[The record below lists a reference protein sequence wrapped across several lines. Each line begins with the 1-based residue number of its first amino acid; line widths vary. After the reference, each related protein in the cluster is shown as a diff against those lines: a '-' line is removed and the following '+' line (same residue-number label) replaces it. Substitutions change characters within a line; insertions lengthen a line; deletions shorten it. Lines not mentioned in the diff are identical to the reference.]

1 MVRTILIALIAAG
14 LSATPK
20 PDWPAAKQEAL
31 DTLIAM
37 LNLAPP
43 GAEFNEFRAA
53 RFLEAKLNA
62 AGIDTEIVE
71 SRPGRANVIARIKG
85 NGSKRPLLLIGHL
98 DAAVSRNRPG
108 WASNPPFADVRGGT
122 ISARGSR
129 QIRGVAVGSLQV
141 FLMIQRLKVL
151 LDRDLIFVAVSDDE
165 LAESGEI
172 SYLLKNHR
180 AKIDAEF
187 AISDGGRSRFGG
199 PGLGDDY
206 TRFEIQ
212 TAEKTTLAVELKTV
226 ADSANALNTATKTP
240 GEALAQAIKLLS
252 EHEMPLELNET
263 TREYFRRLSQI
274 TGPISH
280 EPVLEPLAGVPDQN
294 VHSRQRFFKSPAAT
308 LDVLLDPHRS
318 PEDDE
323 MLRDDLPPL
332 YDSMVRT
339 TLVSRIF
346 KRRRL
351 EIKSPLEAT
360 AQLDIRAL
368 PGEQANRLLLLLLRV
383 INDPAIEV
391 IPSPYTRPP
400 HRPSSLRSDV
410 FQAFESALE
419 RMYPDVPVLPTMSV
433 RSTDFGELRAAGI
446 ATYGFGPAK
455 PEASVA
461 SGIYGRDERLSVR
474 HFRNYVE
481 ILWNVVSE
489 VAASN

>member
-1 MVRTILIALIAAG
+1 MVRTILIALVAAG
-14 LSATPK
+14 LSAAPK
-20 PDWPAAKQEAL
+20 PDWPAAKLEAL
-31 DTLIAM
+31 DTLVGL

-43 GAEFNEFRAA
+43 GTELNEFRAA

-62 AGIDTEIVE
+62 AGIDAEIVE
-71 SRPGRANVIARIKG
+71 SRPGRANLIARIRG

-98 DAAVSRNRPG
+98 DAAASRDRSG

-141 FLMIQRLKVL
+141 FLMIQRLKVP
-151 LDRDLIFVAVSDDE
+151 LDRDVIFVGVSDGE
-165 LAESGEI
+165 LGESGEI
-172 SYLLKNHR
+172 TYLLENHR
-180 AKIDAEF
+180 SKIDAEF

-212 TAEKTTLAVELKTV
+212 TAEKTTLAVELNTV
-226 ADSANALNTATKTP
+226 AESADALNAAKKTP
-240 GEALAQAIKLLS
+240 GEALEQAVKRLS
-252 EHEMPLELNET
+252 EHEMLLELNET
-263 TREYFRRLSQI
+263 TREYFRRLAQI
-274 TGPISH
+274 TGLISH
-280 EPVLEPLAGVPDQN
+280 EAVLEPLEGVPDQN
-294 VHSRQRFFKSPAAT
+294 VLSKQRFFKSPAAT
-308 LDVLLDPHRS
+308 LDVLLDPNRS
-318 PEDDE
+318 LEDDE

-351 EIKSPLEAT
+351 EIKGPLEAT

-368 PGEQANRLLLLLLRV
+368 PGEQANRLLLLLVRV
-383 INDPAIEV
+383 INDPTIEV
-391 IPSPYTRPP
+391 IPSRYTRPP

-446 ATYGFGPAK
+446 ATYGFGPAR
-455 PEASVA
+455 PEVSIA
-461 SGIYGRDERLSVR
+461 SGIYGLDERLSVK
-474 HFRNYVE
+474 HFSNYVE
-481 ILWNVVSE
+481 ILWNVVLE